1 MAPTAARK
9 RGRPRNPELLER
21 RREEILDTAARIFA
35 RLGYPGTD
43 VQLVADALEVG
54 KGTIYRYF
62 PSKEELFLASVDRGM
77 LRLRAEIDASVV
89 DLTDPLDRVERAIRT
104 YLSFFKDHP
113 EFVELMIQ
121 ERAEFRDRKKSTYF
135 EHRDKDECGG
145 KNSEWSNLFAGL
157 MVEGRVRD
165 IPVKRIL
172 DVSSDLVYGTMFT
185 NHFAGRHKPLEE
197 QAQDI
202 LDIVFNG
209 ILTTKERR
217 RRGGSV

>member
-1 MAPTAARK
+1 MAPIATR
-9 RGRPRNPELLER
+9 RPGRPRNPELLER

-35 RLGYPGTD
+35 RLGFPGTD
-43 VQLVADALEVG
+43 VQLVADALDVG

-77 LRLRAEIDASVV
+77 LRLRAEIDASIV
-89 DLTDPLDRVERAIRT
+89 DITDPLQRVERAIRT
-104 YLSFFKDHP
+104 YLSFFKNHP

-145 KNSEWSNLFAGL
+145 KNSEWSKLFAVL
-157 MVEGRVRD
+157 MAEGRVRD
-165 IPVKRIL
+165 IPVNRIL
-172 DVSSDLVYGTMFT
+172 DVTSDLVYGTMFT

-209 ILTTKERR
+209 ILTSKERR
-217 RRGGSV
+217 RRGSSA